1 MPDAPHTI
9 INGALRMEET
19 EPALRERVELI
30 ALGAEERRLTTR
42 KHFQVDLEPANP
54 FLVS

>member
-1 MPDAPHTI
+1 
-9 INGALRMEET
+9 MEET